1 MNIKQKIRD
10 WLFSDSDINQYAEKL
25 TASGDY
31 VPSFYDDPPFRFTIR
46 PASGGHVVEVVSLG
60 SGLQKR
66 QQAGTLY
73 IISDGQSISEELSKI
88 ITIETLKN

>member
-1 MNIKQKIRD
+1 MSE
-10 WLFSDSDINQYAEKL
+10 SDSDQPAEKL
-25 TASGDY
+25 TASNDY
-31 VPSFYDDPPFRFTIR
+31 IPSFYDDPAFRFTIR

-66 QQAGTLY
+66 QQAATLY

-88 ITIETLKN
+88 FTIENLKN

>member
-1 MNIKQKIRD
+1 M
-10 WLFSDSDINQYAEKL
+10 SESDINQYAEKL
-25 TASGDY
+25 TASNDCI
-31 VPSFYDDPPFRFTIR
+31 PSFYDDPAFRFTIR
-46 PASGGHVVEVVSLG
+46 PASGGHVVEVVSMG

-66 QQAGTLY
+66 QQAATLY

>member
-1 MNIKQKIRD
+1 MNIKKKIRD
-10 WLFSDSDINQYAEKL
+10 WLMSDSDINQHAEKL

-31 VPSFYDDPPFRFTIR
+31 VPSFYDDPAFRFTIR
-46 PASGGHVVEVVSLG
+46 PARGGYVIEVVSLG
-60 SGLQKR
+60 SRLQKR

-88 ITIETLKN
+88 FTIENLKN

>member
-1 MNIKQKIRD
+1 M
-10 WLFSDSDINQYAEKL
+10 SDSDSDQPAEKL
-25 TASGDY
+25 TASNDY
-31 VPSFYDDPPFRFTIR
+31 LPSFYDDPAFRFTIR

-66 QQAGTLY
+66 QQAATLY

-88 ITIETLKN
+88 FTIENLKN

>member
-1 MNIKQKIRD
+1 MNIKKKIRD
-10 WLFSDSDINQYAEKL
+10 WLMSESDINQYAEKL

-31 VPSFYDDPPFRFTIR
+31 VPSFYDDPAFRFTIR
-46 PASGGHVVEVVSLG
+46 PAKGGYVIEVVSLG

-66 QQAGTLY
+66 QQAATLY

>member
-1 MNIKQKIRD
+1 MSIKKKIRD
-10 WLFSDSDINQYAEKL
+10 WLMSDSDSDQPAEKL
-25 TASGDY
+25 TASNDY
-31 VPSFYDDPPFRFTIR
+31 IPSFYDDPAFRFTIR
-46 PASGGHVVEVVSLG
+46 PASGGHVVEVVSMG

-66 QQAGTLY
+66 QQAATLY

>member
-1 MNIKQKIRD
+1 MSIKKKIRD
-10 WLFSDSDINQYAEKL
+10 WLMSDSDSDQPAE
-25 TASGDY
+25 TSNDY
-31 VPSFYDDPPFRFTIR
+31 IPSFYDDPAFRFTIR
-46 PASGGHVVEVVSLG
+46 PASGGHVIEVVSMG

>member
-1 MNIKQKIRD
+1 M
-10 WLFSDSDINQYAEKL
+10 SDSDSDQPAEKL
-25 TASGDY
+25 TACNDY
-31 VPSFYDDPPFRFTIR
+31 LPSFYDDPAFRFTIR

-66 QQAGTLY
+66 QQAATLY

-88 ITIETLKN
+88 FTIENLKN

>member
-1 MNIKQKIRD
+1 M
-10 WLFSDSDINQYAEKL
+10 SDSDINQYAEKL
-25 TASGDY
+25 TASDNY
-31 VPSFYDDPPFRFTIR
+31 VPSFYDDPAFRFTIR
-46 PASGGHVVEVVSLG
+46 PARGGYVIEVVSLG

-66 QQAGTLY
+66 QQAATLY

>member
-1 MNIKQKIRD
+1 M
-10 WLFSDSDINQYAEKL
+10 SDSDSDQPAEKL
-25 TASGDY
+25 TASNDY
-31 VPSFYDDPPFRFTIR
+31 IPIFYDDPAFRFTIR

-66 QQAGTLY
+66 QQAATLY

-88 ITIETLKN
+88 FTIENLKN